1 MASDDGVKFD
11 KMKIAAVNAMP
22 GVSFAA
28 TAVVEVDGVGPRL
41 LLHGGQRRGLS
52 KELWV
57 FEAGDGW
64 TQLHPEG
71 ASPSE
76 RTQATMTT
84 LNDLCLLFGGF
95 VLNVGE
101 TNEVWNLQLVPG
113 DGTLEAACE
122 LLECN
127 GEPPAPRYGHS
138 ATAAAGQLVVFG
150 GQDSKVQFNDV
161 ACLSPDGFAWSQPVV
176 SGLPPS
182 VRTRHTACAVADT
195 ALLVVGGFNREAR
208 VLADFYTL
216 TLAEDFGTAEW
227 AEVTPEVD
235 GDGMPPR
242 AQHAAAVEKGHA
254 LLFGGYDG
262 TKNLCDLWVLD
273 LPNQVL
279 REIKCAPPPEAR
291 CRHAIHYIGAHLHVV
306 GGYDGSK
313 PHAGDV
319 WVAELDDPAGALAN
333 KAVEGAKKPEA
344 AAAGE
349 GDDE

>member
-1 MASDDGVKFD
+1 MDDGVKFD

-28 TAVVEVDGVGPRL
+28 TAVVEVAASGAAAATAASGA
-41 LLHGGQRRGLS
+41 GCRGWS
-52 KELWV
+52 V
-57 FEAGDGW
+57 EAGDGGRSC
-64 TQLHPEG
+64 TRR
-71 ASPSE
+71 ARRRR
-76 RTQATMTT
+76 RTRATMAT
-84 LNDLCLLFGGF
+84 LNDLCLLSAASCSAGGAS
-95 VLNVGE
+95 
-101 TNEVWNLQLVPG
+101 EVWNLQLG
-113 DGTLEAACE
+113 RATARSRQRANCSQRR
-122 LLECN
+122 
-127 GEPPAPRYGHS
+127 PPARYGHS
-138 ATAAAGQLVVFG
+138 ATAAAGIVVFG

-262 TKNLCDLWVLD
+262 TKNLCDLWVHD

-279 REIKCAPPPEAR
+279 RAIKCAPPPEAR

-306 GGYDGSK
+306 GGYGRQ

-319 WVAELDDPAGALAN
+319 WVAELDDPAGRSRTRRSRAPRSRDSRRRR
-333 KAVEGAKKPEA
+333 G
-344 AAAGE
+344 G
-349 GDDE
+349 GG